1 MICRND
7 MQEHHH
13 EEEFAEF
20 PLGSFLVVGVSGWV
34 VFFLVAWFLFG

>member
-7 MQEHHH
+7 MQEHH

-20 PLGSFLVVGVSGWV
+20 PLGSFLVVGVAGWAL
-34 VFFLVAWFLFG
+34 FFLVAWFFFG